1 MLVDNSIQVV
11 KEKEKKVKEA
21 KGYKTK
27 IKRHKDAVL
36 SIHSVDGL
44 EGQILIT
51 GSADHTVRIFNLK
64 ESRATKKISV

>member
-1 MLVDNSIQVV
+1 MQGSDGAPVV

-36 SIHSVDGL
+36 SIHSVDGIKG
-44 EGQILIT
+44 E
-51 GSADHTVRIFNLK
+51 
-64 ESRATKKISV
+64 

>member
-1 MLVDNSIQVV
+1 MLVDNSIPVV

-21 KGYKTK
+21 QGYKTK

-44 EGQILIT
+44 EG
-51 GSADHTVRIFNLK
+51 
-64 ESRATKKISV
+64 

>member
-1 MLVDNSIQVV
+1 MLVDNSIPVV

-27 IKRHKDAVL
+27 IKRHKDAIL

-44 EGQILIT
+44 EGQLLIS
-51 GSADHTVRIFNLK
+51 GSADHTVRIWNLK
-64 ESRATKKISV
+64 EQKLTKKIDV

>member
-1 MLVDNSIQVV
+1 MLVDNSIPQV

-27 IKRHKDAVL
+27 IKRHTDAVL

-44 EGQILIT
+44 EG
-51 GSADHTVRIFNLK
+51 
-64 ESRATKKISV
+64 